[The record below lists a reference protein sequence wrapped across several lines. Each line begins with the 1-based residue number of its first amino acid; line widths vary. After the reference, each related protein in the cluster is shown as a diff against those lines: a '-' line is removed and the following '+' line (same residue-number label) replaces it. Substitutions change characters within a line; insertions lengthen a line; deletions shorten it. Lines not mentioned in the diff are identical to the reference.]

1 MLQSFPRLM
10 FPPTGIDQID
20 MGTSKPN
27 LGLS

>member
-1 MLQSFPRLM
+1 LM